1 MNRPLVRIK
10 NLKKYF
16 PIRKSLFGEAKR
28 FTHAVDG
35 VSFSVYKGETLGLV
49 GESGCGKT
57 TLGKCILHL
66 EKPTSG
72 NVLFDAVS
80 IEKLSKKEIRQ
91 LRSGMQIVFQDPFS
105 SLDPRMT
112 VKDIVS
118 EPFKIHKTIS
128 KHETEGRV
136 LELLQSVGLDED
148 HLYRFPHEF
157 SGGQRQRIVIARALA
172 LNPKFLV
179 LDEPTASLDVSVQ
192 AQILNLLKR
201 LQDKLD
207 LTYLFISH
215 DLSVVRFMSDR
226 IAVMYLGKIVELASR
241 KEIFKRQ
248 FHPYTKAL
256 VSAIPVP
263 SAHTEKKVMLLQGD
277 PPDPVDLPD
286 GCRFH
291 PRCPE
296 AKSICKKA
304 EPDLERIGNRL
315 VACHL
320 VQNNKS

>member
-1 MNRPLVRIK
+1 MNRPLVRVK
-10 NLKKYF
+10 NVKKYF
-16 PIRKSLFGEAKR
+16 PIRKSLFGEAKE
-28 FTHAVDG
+28 FTRAVDG
-35 VSFSVYKGETLGLV
+35 VSFSIYNGETLGLV

-57 TLGKCILHL
+57 TLGKCILYL

-72 NVLFDAVS
+72 NVVFDGAN
-80 IEKLSKKEIRQ
+80 IEELSEKEVRQ
-91 LRSGMQIVFQDPFS
+91 LRFRMQIVFQDPFS

-112 VKDIVS
+112 IKGVVS
-118 EPFKIHKTIS
+118 EPFNIHKTIN
-128 KHETEGRV
+128 KHETESRV

-201 LQDKLD
+201 LQDELG

-241 KEIFKRQ
+241 REIFKKQ

-263 SAHTEKKVMLLQGD
+263 SAHAEKKVILLQGD

-296 AKSICKKA
+296 AKSICKEV
-304 EPDLERIGNRL
+304 EPELERIGNRL

-320 VQNNKS
+320 VQNNKP

>member
-1 MNRPLVRIK
+1 MNKPLVLVK

-16 PIRKSLFGEAKR
+16 PISKSLFRKPKE
-28 FTHAVDG
+28 FTRAVDG
-35 VSFSVYKGETLGLV
+35 VSLSLNKGETLGLV

-66 EKPTSG
+66 IKPTSG
-72 NVLFDAVS
+72 EVMFDGLNMR
-80 IEKLSKKEIRQ
+80 ELSKKE
-91 LRSGMQIVFQDPFS
+91 LRKLRFRMQIVFQDPFS

-112 VKDIVS
+112 IKDVVA
-118 EPFKIHKTIS
+118 EPFNIHKIVK
-128 KHETEGRV
+128 KHEIEGKV
-136 LELLQSVGLDED
+136 LKLLQNVGLNED

-192 AQILNLLKR
+192 AQILNLLKK
-201 LQDKLD
+201 LQNKLN

-215 DLSVVRFMSDR
+215 DLSVVKFMSGR
-226 IAVMYLGKIVELASR
+226 IAVMYLGKIVEFASN
-241 KEIFKRQ
+241 KELFKKQ
-248 FHPYTKAL
+248 IHPYTEAL

-263 SAHTEKKVMLLQGD
+263 NAHAKKKVILLKGD
-277 PPDPVDLPD
+277 PPSPVDLPS

-296 AKSICKKA
+296 AKSICKKI
-304 EPDLERIGNRL
+304 EPELKNIENRL
-315 VACHL
+315 VACHCE
-320 VQNNKS
+320 